1 MEEKIAKLF
10 KSELKVINV
19 GLSIFYRD
27 LKKQG
32 VKVAQVNWQPP
43 PKLSKDLEDALRKLI

>member
-1 MEEKIAKLF
+1 MAEKITKLF
-10 KSELKVINV
+10 KSELKVVNV

-32 VKVAQVNWQPP
+32 VKVVQVSWQPP
-43 PKLSKDLEDALRKLI
+43 PKLGEDLEEALKKLI